1 MPEGTP
7 ALAIQEHVERSFTMA
22 TPSTQ
27 ITDFSKILES
37 FKFPGVDMTSL
48 LEARRKD
55 VEALAQANTLAYE
68 GMQAL
73 VRKQTEMLNASA
85 QAIQAAAGRMS
96 GDNPKEA
103 LAKRGEFIQQSL
115 QRAFENMHELA
126 EMAQKSQTEALAAMS
141 KRAEQTMQELKALS
155 KHT

>member
-1 MPEGTP
+1 
-7 ALAIQEHVERSFTMA
+7 MA
-22 TPSTQ
+22 TPVTQ
-27 ITDFSKILES
+27 VADFSKILES

-55 VEALAQANTLAYE
+55 VEALAKANTLAYE

-96 GDNPKEA
+96 GDNAVESM
-103 LAKRGEFIQQSL
+103 AKRGAFIQESL
-115 QRAFENMHELA
+115 QTAFENMRELA
-126 EMAQKSQTEALAAMS
+126 EMAQKSQTESLAAIS
-141 KRAEQTMQELKALS
+141 KRAEQTMQELTALS
-155 KHT
+155 SKRT

>member
-1 MPEGTP
+1 
-7 ALAIQEHVERSFTMA
+7 MA
-22 TPSTQ
+22 TPVTQ
-27 ITDFSKILES
+27 VADFSKILES

-55 VEALAQANTLAYE
+55 VEALAKANTLAYE

-96 GDNPKEA
+96 GDNAAEA
-103 LAKRGEFIQQSL
+103 MAKRGAFIQESL
-115 QRAFENMHELA
+115 QTAFENMRELA
-126 EMAQKSQTEALAAMS
+126 EMAQKSQTESLAAIS
-141 KRAEQTMQELKALS
+141 KRAEQTMQELTALS
-155 KHT
+155 SKRTQ